1 MDCYYSGADTK
12 RRTDTFWVYR
22 VYTICIVNKGIVS
35 SIKKVLN
42 NNSNWA
48 ILLKDRSYYVA
59 RGQKSGITETVYAI
73 SQSVDFYHCDFL
85 IYRCFV
91 HAWRMLFNKMNR
103 CKVYIC
109 GKKSKTSRGD
119 FSIIFLAKK
128 NSPCNI
134 NLKKKLVL
142 RKEFNY
148 KDIVYHSITWGQ
160 NSSIS
165 YKKTLYVQ
173 KYDLLHSLSI
183 IRNVHWDS
191 SCNQFERS
199 I

>member
-1 MDCYYSGADTK
+1 MIKYVPDTIEK
-12 RRTDTFWVYR
+12 STKIDSNGENQLGRKHLLNKSYLILRQYTFDLQFRKLTSLLR
-22 VYTICIVNKGIVS
+22 V
-35 SIKKVLN
+35 KK
-42 NNSNWA
+42 S
-48 ILLKDRSYYVA
+48 
-59 RGQKSGITETVYAI
+59 EFTVYAI
-73 SQSVDFYHCDFL
+73 SQNVEFYHCDFL

-148 KDIVYHSITWGQ
+148 KDIMYHSI
-160 NSSIS
+160 
-165 YKKTLYVQ
+165 Q

-183 IRNVHWDS
+183 IRNIHWDS
-191 SCNQFERS
+191 SCNQFES